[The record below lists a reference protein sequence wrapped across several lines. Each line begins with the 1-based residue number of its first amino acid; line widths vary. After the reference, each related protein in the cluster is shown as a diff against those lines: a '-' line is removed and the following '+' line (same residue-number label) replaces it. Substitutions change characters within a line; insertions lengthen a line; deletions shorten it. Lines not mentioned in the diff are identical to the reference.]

1 MGDLLEADAYTVV
14 EVLEFPVVRTH
25 SNNPRYQYC
34 DCDPNVGWMG
44 HKDLVV
50 TLGPNTGN
58 AVVVVVNTR
67 AMEVLKNDCF
77 AL

>member
-1 MGDLLEADAYTVV
+1 MG
-14 EVLEFPVVRTH
+14 
-25 SNNPRYQYC
+25 Q
-34 DCDPNVGWMG
+34 MG

-50 TLGPNTGN
+50 ALGPNNGN
-58 AVVVVVNTR
+58 TMVVTVNNR